1 MAVGATTAASA
12 LAVELYGDE
21 AVRSEWEATL
31 ADQSAVLA
39 IGDTLLAP
47 GWQQAPAW
55 AGRPE
60 PFPRYT
66 GQGRGR
72 GTLAPGTPMPARPG
86 TVYPHSG
93 RAPRAPRGGGPP
105 GVSWDDP
112 PAGGGRWRG
121 ACSYC
126 GCPGHWVF
134 ECFGQTP
141 EQRAHGWALR
151 EAVLAHRSGRGPAPP
166 PPTPMAP
173 PGRGTPGTESGTAG
187 VADGAA
193 AFVHAVETDDRPY
206 ATTEEASSEEGW
218 VALSPIVTP
227 HDLGDEAD
235 GTGDAQEN
243 E

>member
-1 MAVGATTAASA
+1 
-12 LAVELYGDE
+12 
-21 AVRSEWEATL
+21 
-31 ADQSAVLA
+31 
-39 IGDTLLAP
+39 LAP
-47 GWQQAPAW
+47 GA
-55 AGRPE
+55 
-60 PFPRYT
+60 
-66 GQGRGR
+66 
-72 GTLAPGTPMPARPG
+72 PMPARPK

-105 GVSWDDP
+105 GVSWNDP

-121 ACSYC
+121 AWSYC
-126 GCPGHWVF
+126 ACPGHWVF
-134 ECFGQTP
+134 ECPGQTP
-141 EQRAHGWALR
+141 EQRADGWAVR
-151 EAVLAHRSGRGPAPP
+151 EAVLAHRSRRGPAPP

-218 VALSPIVTP
+218 VAPSPIVTP

-235 GTGDAQEN
+235 GTGDAKGN